1 MKPEPEAAQGL
12 GRARIWSKV
21 MVLGLAALWITT
33 LAAAVFLAFG
43 N

>member
-1 MKPEPEAAQGL
+1 MKPEPEAEQGP
-12 GRARIWSKV
+12 GRERIWSRV

-33 LAAAVFLAFG
+33 LAAAGFLAFG